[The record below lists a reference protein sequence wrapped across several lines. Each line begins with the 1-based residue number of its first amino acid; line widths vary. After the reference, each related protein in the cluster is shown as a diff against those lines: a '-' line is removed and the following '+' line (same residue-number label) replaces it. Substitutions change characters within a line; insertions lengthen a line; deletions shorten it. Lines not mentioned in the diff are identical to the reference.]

1 MLLMSVL
8 IALSSIRKFNTS
20 SLSSSLTESESE
32 WRSESIIIQKNP
44 KLPVIFEGKEVE
56 LKFLELNEESEYEE
70 SEFGPDDNDDDV
82 VVSQTIVK
90 VDLAAIKVK

>member
-8 IALSSIRKFNTS
+8 TALSSIRKFRTS

-32 WRSESIIIQKNP
+32 WRSESIIIQNP

-70 SEFGPDDNDDDV
+70 SEFGPDDNDDDALE
-82 VVSQTIVK
+82 SQAIVK
-90 VDLAAIKVK
+90 VDLAAIEVK